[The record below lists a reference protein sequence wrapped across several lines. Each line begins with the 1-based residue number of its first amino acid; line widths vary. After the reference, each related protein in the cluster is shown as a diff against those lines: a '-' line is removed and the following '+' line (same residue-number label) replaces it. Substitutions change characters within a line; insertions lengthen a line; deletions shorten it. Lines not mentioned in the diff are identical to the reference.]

1 MHELTPSEVVAR
13 LDQHIIGQNDA
24 KRAVAIA
31 LRNRWRWKQLPEE
44 MRREVTPKNILM
56 IGPTGV
62 GKTEITRRL
71 ATLTGAPFVKVEASK
86 YTEVGYYGR
95 DVESIIRDLVEAA
108 INIVGDRARKDVE
121 DEARARVEDR
131 VLDLLLK
138 SSESNVPEPPH
149 LTIPGIESKSAD
161 SEAVTVDSPF
171 SLENLRTVPGG
182 GNFEV
187 ENSDSQYSD
196 DTVEKER
203 ERRERQNRTREKF
216 RQMLRDDKLDERV
229 VELSVEQKASSVQ
242 MFSGLGVEQMDP
254 SMQNVFEKL
263 IPSQTRTRELTVEQA
278 RTVLFEQII
287 DELVDQDS
295 IQDEAVR
302 LAEASGIV
310 FIDEIDKVCVD
321 GEGSKGPDVSRQGVQ
336 RDLLPIVEGTTVQT
350 RYGNLKTDN
359 ILFIAAGAFHAS
371 RPSDMMP
378 ELQGRFPIRV
388 ELTDLT
394 RDDFVRILTEPEA
407 SLIRQYEALLKVEGV
422 ALSFNDDAIEKIA
435 DCAFQMNQSTQNI
448 GARRLHTILER
459 LLEEISFDA
468 PSLSGTGVTID
479 SATVR
484 DQLGEILASEDLS
497 QFIL

>member
-1 MHELTPSEVVAR
+1 VYEMTPTEVVAK
-13 LDQHIIGQNDA
+13 LDQFIVGQNDA

-71 ATLTGAPFVKVEASK
+71 AKLTGAPFVKVEASK

-108 INIVGDRARKDVE
+108 LRIVRDKSRNDVQ
-121 DEARARVEDR
+121 DEALARVEER
-131 VLDLLLK
+131 ILDLLLK
-138 SSESNVPEPPH
+138 SSEHDVPEPS
-149 LTIPGIESKSAD
+149 LLGIPEFSTSTAHSEFDTSTNRDAD
-161 SEAVTVDSPF
+161 AEARHVNA
-171 SLENLRTVPGG
+171 E
-182 GNFEV
+182 
-187 ENSDSQYSD
+187 
-196 DTVEKER
+196 EKES
-203 ERRERQNRTREKF
+203 ERRERQSRTREKF
-216 RQMLRDDKLDERV
+216 RQMLRDGKLDERV
-229 VELSVEQKASSVQ
+229 VELSIEQKAASVQ
-242 MFSGLGVEQMDP
+242 MFSGLGMEQMDP

-263 IPSQTRTRELTVEQA
+263 IPSQTRTREMTVEQA
-278 RTVLFEQII
+278 KQVLFDQIV

-295 IQDEAVR
+295 IQDEAIR

-350 RYGNLKTDN
+350 KYGNLKTDN
-359 ILFIAAGAFHAS
+359 ILFIAAGAFHKS

-388 ELTDLT
+388 ELADLT
-394 RDDFVRILTEPEA
+394 REDFVRILTEPEA
-407 SLIRQYEALLKVEGV
+407 SLILQYVALLKVEGV
-422 ALSFNDDAIEKIA
+422 QLSFSDDAIQKIA

-459 LLEEISFDA
+459 LLEDVSFDA
-468 PSLSGTGVTID
+468 PALSGKTVSID
-479 SATVR
+479 SEAVR
-484 DQLGEILASEDLS
+484 EQLGEILGSEDLS

>member
-1 MHELTPSEVVAR
+1 MHEMTPTEVVER
-13 LDQHIIGQNDA
+13 LDQFIVGQNDA

-71 ATLTGAPFVKVEASK
+71 AKLTGAPFVKVEASK

-108 INIVGDRARKDVE
+108 LRIVHEKARKDVE
-121 DEARARVEDR
+121 DEALARVEDR
-131 VLDLLLK
+131 ILDLLLK
-138 SSESNVPEPPH
+138 SSEPNVPEPPMLSLPDFSNPASH
-149 LTIPGIESKSAD
+149 SDFSDVGSDNAQ
-161 SEAVTVDSPF
+161 SEADRAAAQRES
-171 SLENLRTVPGG
+171 E
-182 GNFEV
+182 
-187 ENSDSQYSD
+187 
-196 DTVEKER
+196 EKER
-203 ERRERQNRTREKF
+203 ERKERQTRTREKF
-216 RQMLRDDKLDERV
+216 RQMLRDGKLDEKM
-229 VELSVEQKASSVQ
+229 VELSVEQKAASVQ
-242 MFSGLGVEQMDP
+242 MFSGLGMEQMDP
-254 SMQNVFEKL
+254 SMQNVFERL
-263 IPSQTRTRELTVEQA
+263 IPSQTHTREMTVEQA
-278 RTVLFEQII
+278 RKVLFDQIV

-295 IQDEAVR
+295 VQDEAIQ

-350 RYGNLKTDN
+350 KYGNLKTDN
-359 ILFIAAGAFHAS
+359 VLFIAAGAFHKS

-388 ELTDLT
+388 ELADLT
-394 RDDFVRILTEPEA
+394 RDDFVRILKEPEA
-407 SLIRQYEALLKVEGV
+407 SLLRQYEALMKVEGV
-422 ALSFNDDAIEKIA
+422 KLSFNDDAIQKIA

-459 LLEEISFDA
+459 LLEEVSYDA
-468 PSLSGTGVTID
+468 PALSGKAVTINSD
-479 SATVR
+479 AVR
-484 DQLGEILASEDLS
+484 EQLGEILGSEDLS

>member
-1 MHELTPSEVVAR
+1 MYEMTPTEVVER
-13 LDQHIIGQNDA
+13 LDQFIVGQNDA

-71 ATLTGAPFVKVEASK
+71 AKLTGAPFVKVEASK

-108 INIVGDRARKDVE
+108 LRIVGDQARQDVE
-121 DEARARVEDR
+121 GEALARVEDR
-131 VLDLLLK
+131 ILDLLLK
-138 SSESNVPEPPH
+138 SSEPDTPEPTM
-149 LTIPGIESKSAD
+149 LSIPDFSTPATTVSAESAD
-161 SEAVTVDSPF
+161 LDV
-171 SLENLRTVPGG
+171 
-182 GNFEV
+182 
-187 ENSDSQYSD
+187 SDSDPIQDESA
-196 DTVEKER
+196 EQER
-203 ERRERQNRTREKF
+203 ERRERQARTREKF
-216 RQMLRDDKLDERV
+216 RQMLRDGKLDERT
-229 VELSVEQKASSVQ
+229 VELSVEQKAASVQ
-242 MFSGLGVEQMDP
+242 MFSGLGMDQMDP
-254 SMQNVFEKL
+254 SMQNVFDRL
-263 IPSQTRTRELTVEQA
+263 IPSQTRTREMTVEHA
-278 RTVLFEQII
+278 RKVLFDQIV

-350 RYGNLKTDN
+350 KYGNLNTDN
-359 ILFIAAGAFHAS
+359 ILFIAAGAFHKA

-394 RDDFVRILTEPEA
+394 RDDFVRILTEPQA
-407 SLIRQYEALLKVEGV
+407 SLLRQYEALLKVEGV
-422 ALSFNDDAIEKIA
+422 KLSFSDDAIQKIA

-459 LLEEISFDA
+459 LLEDVSFDA
-468 PSLSGTGVTID
+468 PASKGKAVTID
-479 SATVR
+479 SDAVR
-484 DQLGEILASEDLS
+484 EQLGEILGSEDLS

>member
-1 MHELTPSEVVAR
+1 MYEMIPTEVVER
-13 LDQHIIGQNDA
+13 LDQFIVGQNDA

-71 ATLTGAPFVKVEASK
+71 AKLTGAPFVKVEASK

-108 INIVGDRARKDVE
+108 LRIVGDKARLDVE
-121 DEARARVEDR
+121 DEAFARVEDR
-131 VLDLLLK
+131 ILDLLLK
-138 SSESNVPEPPH
+138 SSEPDTPEPTMLP
-149 LTIPGIESKSAD
+149 IPDFSTSATTPSIESAD
-161 SEAVTVDSPF
+161 SGF
-171 SLENLRTVPGG
+171 
-182 GNFEV
+182 
-187 ENSDSQYSD
+187 SDSDPAQNESAD
-196 DTVEKER
+196 QER
-203 ERRERQNRTREKF
+203 ERTERQARTREKF
-216 RQMLRDDKLDERV
+216 RQMLRDEKLDERT
-229 VELSVEQKASSVQ
+229 VELNVEQKAASVQ
-242 MFSGLGVEQMDP
+242 MFSGLGMEQMDP
-254 SMQNVFEKL
+254 SMQNVFDRL
-263 IPSQTRTRELTVEQA
+263 IPSQTRTREMTVKNA
-278 RTVLFEQII
+278 RKVLFDQIV

-350 RYGNLKTDN
+350 KYGNLKTDN
-359 ILFIAAGAFHAS
+359 ILFIAAGAFHKA
-371 RPSDMMP
+371 RPADMMP

-388 ELTDLT
+388 ELTDLN
-394 RDDFVRILTEPEA
+394 RDDFVRILTEPQA
-407 SLIRQYEALLKVEGV
+407 SLLRQYEALLKVEGV
-422 ALSFNDDAIEKIA
+422 KLSFSDDAIQKIA

-459 LLEEISFDA
+459 LLEDVSFDA
-468 PSLSGTGVTID
+468 PARKGKTVTID
-479 SATVR
+479 SEAVR
-484 DQLGEILASEDLS
+484 EQLGEILGGEDLS

>member
-1 MHELTPSEVVAR
+1 VYEMTPTEVVAK
-13 LDQHIIGQNDA
+13 LDQFIVGQNDA

-71 ATLTGAPFVKVEASK
+71 AKLTGAPFVKVEASK

-108 INIVGDRARKDVE
+108 ISIVSDKARKDVE
-121 DEARARVEDR
+121 GEAQSRVEDR
-131 VLDLLLK
+131 ILDLLLK
-138 SSESNVPEPPH
+138 SSEPSVPEPPM
-149 LTIPGIESKSAD
+149 LAISDFSTPAINSSLDSAAANGEESEFQQAD
-161 SEAVTVDSPF
+161 AARDAA
-171 SLENLRTVPGG
+171 
-182 GNFEV
+182 
-187 ENSDSQYSD
+187 
-196 DTVEKER
+196 EKER
-203 ERRERQNRTREKF
+203 ERNERQTRTREKF
-216 RQMLRDDKLDERV
+216 RQMLRDGKLDDKK
-229 VELSVEQKASSVQ
+229 VELSVEQKAASVQ
-242 MFSGLGVEQMDP
+242 MFSGLGMDQMDP
-254 SMQNVFEKL
+254 SMQNVFDRL
-263 IPSQTRTRELTVEQA
+263 IPSQTKTRELPVEQA
-278 RTVLFEQII
+278 KKVLFDQIVE
-287 DELVDQDS
+287 ELVDEDS
-295 IQDEAVR
+295 IQDEALR
-302 LAEASGIV
+302 LAEASGLV

-350 RYGNLKTDN
+350 KYGNLKTDN
-359 ILFIAAGAFHAS
+359 ILFIAAGAFHKS

-388 ELTDLT
+388 ELADLT
-394 RDDFVRILTEPEA
+394 RDDFVRILIEPEA
-407 SLIRQYEALLKVEGV
+407 SLLRQYEALLKVEGIK
-422 ALSFNDDAIEKIA
+422 LSFSDDAIQKIA

-459 LLEEISFDA
+459 LLEDVSFDA
-468 PSLSGTGVTID
+468 PALSGKSVTID
-479 SATVR
+479 SEAVR
-484 DQLGEILASEDLS
+484 EHLGEILGSEDLS

>member
-1 MHELTPSEVVAR
+1 MYEMTPTEVVAK
-13 LDQHIIGQNDA
+13 LDQFIVGQNDA

-71 ATLTGAPFVKVEASK
+71 AKLTGAPFVKVEASK

-108 INIVGDRARKDVE
+108 IRIVSEKARNDVE
-121 DEARARVEDR
+121 GEALARVEDR
-131 VLDLLLK
+131 ILDLLLK
-138 SSESNVPEPPH
+138 SSEPNVPEPPM
-149 LTIPGIESKSAD
+149 LAIPDFSSPAMDPGLQPAETNSEESETQQAD
-161 SEAVTVDSPF
+161 AAREAAK
-171 SLENLRTVPGG
+171 
-182 GNFEV
+182 
-187 ENSDSQYSD
+187 
-196 DTVEKER
+196 KER
-203 ERRERQNRTREKF
+203 ERQERQTRTREKF
-216 RQMLRDDKLDERV
+216 RQMLRDGKLDDKM
-229 VELSVEQKASSVQ
+229 VELNVEQKAASVQ
-242 MFSGLGVEQMDP
+242 MFSGLGMDQMDP
-254 SMQNVFEKL
+254 SMQNVFDRL
-263 IPSQTRTRELTVEQA
+263 IPSQTKTRELPVEQA
-278 RTVLFEQII
+278 KKVLHDQIVE
-287 DELVDQDS
+287 ELVDQDA
-295 IQDEAVR
+295 IQDEAIR
-302 LAEASGIV
+302 LAEASGLV

-350 RYGNLKTDN
+350 KYGNLKTDN
-359 ILFIAAGAFHAS
+359 ILFIAAGAFHKS

-388 ELTDLT
+388 ELADLT
-394 RDDFVRILTEPEA
+394 RDDFVRILVEPEA
-407 SLIRQYEALLKVEGV
+407 SLLRQYEALLKVEGV
-422 ALSFNDDAIEKIA
+422 KLSFSDDAIQKIA

-459 LLEEISFDA
+459 LLEDLSFDA
-468 PSLSGTGVTID
+468 PTLSGKSVTID
-479 SATVR
+479 SEVVR
-484 DQLGEILASEDLS
+484 EHLGEILGSEDLS

>member
-1 MHELTPSEVVAR
+1 VYEMIPTEVVER
-13 LDQHIIGQNDA
+13 LDQFIVGQNDA

-31 LRNRWRWKQLPEE
+31 LRNRWRWKQLSEE

-71 ATLTGAPFVKVEASK
+71 AKLTGAPFVKVEASK

-108 INIVGDRARKDVE
+108 LRIVGDKARVDVE
-121 DEARARVEDR
+121 DEALARVEDR
-131 VLDLLLK
+131 ILDLLLK
-138 SSESNVPEPPH
+138 SSEPNTPEPTM
-149 LTIPGIESKSAD
+149 LSIPDFSTSATTSSIESAEPDFAD
-161 SEAVTVDSPF
+161 SEPAQN
-171 SLENLRTVPGG
+171 EGA
-182 GNFEV
+182 E
-187 ENSDSQYSD
+187 Q
-196 DTVEKER
+196 ER
-203 ERRERQNRTREKF
+203 ERMERQARTREKF
-216 RQMLRDDKLDERV
+216 RQMLRDEKLDERT
-229 VELSVEQKASSVQ
+229 VELNVEQKAASVQ
-242 MFSGLGVEQMDP
+242 MFSGLGMEQMDP
-254 SMQNVFEKL
+254 SMQNVFDRL
-263 IPSQTRTRELTVEQA
+263 IPSQTRTREMTVKNA
-278 RTVLFEQII
+278 RKVLFDQLV

-350 RYGNLKTDN
+350 KYGNLKTDN
-359 ILFIAAGAFHAS
+359 ILFIAAGAFHKA
-371 RPSDMMP
+371 RPADMMP

-388 ELTDLT
+388 ELTDLN
-394 RDDFVRILTEPEA
+394 RDDFVRILTEPQA
-407 SLIRQYEALLKVEGV
+407 SLLRQYEALLKVEGV
-422 ALSFNDDAIEKIA
+422 KLSFSDDAIQKIA

-459 LLEEISFDA
+459 LLEDVSFDA
-468 PSLSGTGVTID
+468 PARKGKTVTID
-479 SATVR
+479 SEAVR
-484 DQLGEILASEDLS
+484 EQLGEILGGEDLS

>member
-1 MHELTPSEVVAR
+1 MTPTEVVAQ
-13 LDQHIIGQNDA
+13 LDQFIVGQNDA

-31 LRNRWRWKQLPEE
+31 LRNRWRWKQLPDE

-71 ATLTGAPFVKVEASK
+71 AKLTGAPFVKVEASK

-95 DVESIIRDLVEAA
+95 DVESIIRDLVEAS
-108 INIVGDRARKDVE
+108 IGIVRDTARADVE

-131 VLDLLLK
+131 ILDLLLK
-138 SSESNVPEPPH
+138 TTEPDEHSVPPEPSRLVIPDFPTPFTLPFQATDDANSSEEDALPASGERVADVPH
-149 LTIPGIESKSAD
+149 GES
-161 SEAVTVDSPF
+161 VD
-171 SLENLRTVPGG
+171 E
-182 GNFEV
+182 
-187 ENSDSQYSD
+187 
-196 DTVEKER
+196 ER
-203 ERRERQNRTREKF
+203 ERHERQNRTREKF
-216 RQMLRDDKLDERV
+216 RQMLRDGKLNDRV
-229 VELSVEQKASSVQ
+229 IELSIEQKAASVQ
-242 MFSGLGVEQMDP
+242 MFSGLGMEQMDP
-254 SMQNVFEKL
+254 NMQSVFEKL
-263 IPSQTRTRELTVEQA
+263 IPSQTRTREMTVEQA
-278 RTVLFEQII
+278 KQVLFDQIV
-287 DELVDQDS
+287 DELIDQDS
-295 IQDEAVR
+295 LQEEAVR
-302 LAEASGIV
+302 LAESSGIV

-350 RYGNLKTDN
+350 KYGNLKTDN
-359 ILFIAAGAFHAS
+359 ILFIAAGAFHTS

-394 RDDFVRILTEPEA
+394 RDDFVRILTEPKA
-407 SLIRQYEALLKVEGV
+407 SLLRQYEALLKIEGV
-422 ALSFNDDAIEKIA
+422 KLSFSEDSIQKIA

-459 LLEEISFDA
+459 LLEGVSFDA
-468 PSLSGTGVTID
+468 PGLSGKAVVID
-479 SATVR
+479 SEAV
-484 DQLGEILASEDLS
+484 QEHLGEILGSEDLS

>member
-1 MHELTPSEVVAR
+1 MYEMTPAEVVAK
-13 LDQHIIGQNDA
+13 LDQFIVGQQDA

-31 LRNRWRWKQLPEE
+31 LRNRWRWKQLSDE

-71 ATLTGAPFVKVEASK
+71 ASLTGAPFVKVEASK

-108 INIVGDRARKDVE
+108 IGIVRERAHKEVE
-121 DEARARVEDR
+121 GEALARVEER
-131 VLDLLLK
+131 LLDLLLK
-138 SSESNVPEPPH
+138 SSETGAAEPAL
-149 LTIPGIESKSAD
+149 LTLP
-161 SEAVTVDSPF
+161 PF
-171 SLENLRTVPGG
+171 TPPATG
-182 GNFEV
+182 
-187 ENSDSQYSD
+187 SDSGSATASELPD
-196 DTVEKER
+196 GSRADMGTEKHSTAPDSSIEEEDR
-203 ERRERQNRTREKF
+203 RRERQKRTREKF
-216 RQMLRDDKLDERV
+216 RQMLRDGKLDEKM
-229 VELSVEQKASSVQ
+229 VELNIEQKAASVQ
-242 MFSGLGVEQMDP
+242 MFSGLGMEQMDP

-263 IPSQTRTRELTVEQA
+263 IPSQTRTREVTVEQA
-278 RTVLFEQII
+278 RKILFDQIV

-359 ILFIAAGAFHAS
+359 ILFIAAGAFHKN

-407 SLIRQYEALLKVEGV
+407 SLIRQYQALLKVEGV
-422 ALSFNDDAIEKIA
+422 ALSFSDDAIQKIA

-459 LLEEISFDA
+459 LLEDVSFDA
-468 PSLSGTGVTID
+468 PDLSGKTVSVD
-479 SATVR
+479 SDAVR
-484 DQLGEILASEDLS
+484 EQLGDILGSEDLS

>member
-1 MHELTPSEVVAR
+1 MYEMTPADVVAR
-13 LDQHIIGQNDA
+13 LDQFIVGQNDA

-31 LRNRWRWKQLPEE
+31 LRNRWRWKQLPEA
-44 MRREVTPKNILM
+44 MRNEVTPKNILM

-71 ATLTGAPFVKVEASK
+71 ASLTGAPFVKVEASK

-95 DVESIIRDLVEAA
+95 DVESIIRDLVESALS
-108 INIVGDRARKDVE
+108 IVGDQARKDVE
-121 DEARARVEDR
+121 DEAHARVEER
-131 VLDLLLK
+131 ILDLLLK
-138 SSESNVPEPPH
+138 SSEPDSPEPS
-149 LTIPGIESKSAD
+149 LIPSLNFDGDDSSSAETVGGGASLEYASAD
-161 SEAVTVDSPF
+161 PRHASFEA
-171 SLENLRTVPGG
+171 EN
-182 GNFEV
+182 E
-187 ENSDSQYSD
+187 DYA
-196 DTVEKER
+196 EKER
-203 ERRERQNRTREKF
+203 ERRERQARTREKF
-216 RQMLRDDKLDERV
+216 RQMLRDGKLDERV
-229 VELSVEQKASSVQ
+229 VELSVEQKAASVH
-242 MFSGLGVEQMDP
+242 MFSGMGMEQMDP

-263 IPSQTRTRELTVEQA
+263 IPSQTRTREVTVEQA
-278 RTVLFEQII
+278 RKILFDQIV

-359 ILFIAAGAFHAS
+359 ILFIAAGAFHKN

-394 RDDFVRILTEPEA
+394 RDDFVRILKEPEA
-407 SLIRQYEALLKVEGV
+407 SLLRQYEALLKVEGV
-422 ALSFNDDAIEKIA
+422 ALTFNDDAIEKIA

-459 LLEEISFDA
+459 LLEDVSFDA
-468 PSLSGTGVTID
+468 PRLSGKNVTID
-479 SATVR
+479 SGTVQK
-484 DQLGEILASEDLS
+484 QLGEILGTEDLS

>member
-1 MHELTPSEVVAR
+1 MYEMIPTEVVER
-13 LDQHIIGQNDA
+13 LDQFIVGQNDA

-71 ATLTGAPFVKVEASK
+71 AKLTGAPFVKVEASK

-108 INIVGDRARKDVE
+108 LRIVGDKARLDVE
-121 DEARARVEDR
+121 DEAFARVEDR
-131 VLDLLLK
+131 ILDLLLK
-138 SSESNVPEPPH
+138 SSEPDTPEPTM
-149 LTIPGIESKSAD
+149 LSIPDFSTSATTPSIESAD
-161 SEAVTVDSPF
+161 SGF
-171 SLENLRTVPGG
+171 
-182 GNFEV
+182 
-187 ENSDSQYSD
+187 SDSDPAQNESAD
-196 DTVEKER
+196 QER
-203 ERRERQNRTREKF
+203 ERTERQARTREKF
-216 RQMLRDDKLDERV
+216 RQMLRDGKLDERT
-229 VELSVEQKASSVQ
+229 VELNVEQKAASVQ
-242 MFSGLGVEQMDP
+242 MFSGLGMEQMDP
-254 SMQNVFEKL
+254 SMQNVFDRL
-263 IPSQTRTRELTVEQA
+263 IPSQTRTREMTVKNA
-278 RTVLFEQII
+278 RKVLFDQVV

-350 RYGNLKTDN
+350 KYGNLKTDN
-359 ILFIAAGAFHAS
+359 ILFIAAGAFHKA
-371 RPSDMMP
+371 RPADMMP

-388 ELTDLT
+388 ELTDLN
-394 RDDFVRILTEPEA
+394 RDDFVRILTEPQA
-407 SLIRQYEALLKVEGV
+407 SLLRQYEALLKVGGV
-422 ALSFNDDAIEKIA
+422 KLSFSDDAIQKIA

-459 LLEEISFDA
+459 LLEDVSFDA
-468 PSLSGTGVTID
+468 PARKGKTVTID
-479 SATVR
+479 SEAVR
-484 DQLGEILASEDLS
+484 EQLGEILGGEDLS

>member
-1 MHELTPSEVVAR
+1 MYEMTPAEVVEQ
-13 LDQHIIGQNDA
+13 LDQFIVGQNDA

-31 LRNRWRWKQLPEE
+31 LRNRWRWKQLPDE

-71 ATLTGAPFVKVEASK
+71 AKLTGAPFVKVEASK

-108 INIVGDRARKDVE
+108 LRIVGDKARQDVE
-121 DEARARVEDR
+121 NEALARVEDR
-131 VLDLLLK
+131 ILDLLLK
-138 SSESNVPEPPH
+138 SFDPSVPEPSI
-149 LTIPGIESKSAD
+149 LSIPDFSTPAMTPNDEIAD
-161 SEAVTVDSPF
+161 PDV
-171 SLENLRTVPGG
+171 
-182 GNFEV
+182 
-187 ENSDSQYSD
+187 SDSQPIQD
-196 DTVEKER
+196 DSAEQAS
-203 ERRERQNRTREKF
+203 ERRERQARTREKF
-216 RQMLRDDKLDERV
+216 RQMRRDGKLDDRT
-229 VELSVEQKASSVQ
+229 VELSVEHKAASVQ
-242 MFSGLGVEQMDP
+242 MFSGLGMDQMDP
-254 SMQNVFEKL
+254 SMQNVFDRL
-263 IPSQTRTRELTVEQA
+263 IPSQTRTREMTVEQA
-278 RTVLFEQII
+278 RKVLFDQIV

-350 RYGNLKTDN
+350 KYGNLITDN
-359 ILFIAAGAFHAS
+359 ILFIAAGAFHKA

-407 SLIRQYEALLKVEGV
+407 SLLRQYEALLKVEGV
-422 ALSFNDDAIEKIA
+422 ELSFSDDAIQKIA

-459 LLEEISFDA
+459 LLEDVSFDA
-468 PSLSGTGVTID
+468 PARKGKTVTID
-479 SATVR
+479 SDAV
-484 DQLGEILASEDLS
+484 QKHLGEILGSEDLS

>member
-1 MHELTPSEVVAR
+1 MYEMIPTEVVER
-13 LDQHIIGQNDA
+13 LDQFIVGQNDA

-71 ATLTGAPFVKVEASK
+71 AKLTGAPFVKVEASK

-108 INIVGDRARKDVE
+108 LRIVGDKARVDVE
-121 DEARARVEDR
+121 DEALARVEDR
-131 VLDLLLK
+131 ILDLLLK
-138 SSESNVPEPPH
+138 SSEPDTPEP
-149 LTIPGIESKSAD
+149 TMFSIPDFSTSATTSSIESAEPDFAD
-161 SEAVTVDSPF
+161 SEPAQN
-171 SLENLRTVPGG
+171 EGA
-182 GNFEV
+182 E
-187 ENSDSQYSD
+187 Q
-196 DTVEKER
+196 ER
-203 ERRERQNRTREKF
+203 ERMERQARTREKF
-216 RQMLRDDKLDERV
+216 RQMLRDGKLDERT
-229 VELSVEQKASSVQ
+229 VELNVEQKAASVQ
-242 MFSGLGVEQMDP
+242 MFSGLGMEQMDP
-254 SMQNVFEKL
+254 SMQNVFDRL
-263 IPSQTRTRELTVEQA
+263 IPSQTRTREMTVKNA
-278 RTVLFEQII
+278 RKVLFDQVV

-350 RYGNLKTDN
+350 KYGNLKTDN
-359 ILFIAAGAFHAS
+359 ILFIAAGAFHKA
-371 RPSDMMP
+371 RPADMMP

-388 ELTDLT
+388 ELTDLN
-394 RDDFVRILTEPEA
+394 RDDFVRILTEPQA
-407 SLIRQYEALLKVEGV
+407 SLLRQYEALLKVEGV
-422 ALSFNDDAIEKIA
+422 KLSFSDDAIQKIA

-459 LLEEISFDA
+459 LLEDVSFDA
-468 PSLSGTGVTID
+468 PARKGKTVTID
-479 SATVR
+479 SEAVR
-484 DQLGEILASEDLS
+484 EQLGEILGGEDLS

>member
-1 MHELTPSEVVAR
+1 MYEMTPTEVVER
-13 LDQHIIGQNDA
+13 LDQFIVGQNDA

-71 ATLTGAPFVKVEASK
+71 AKLTGAPFVKVEASK

-108 INIVGDRARKDVE
+108 LRIVGDKARQDVR
-121 DEARARVEDR
+121 DEALARVEDR
-131 VLDLLLK
+131 ILDLLLK
-138 SSESNVPEPPH
+138 SSEPDTPEPAM
-149 LTIPGIESKSAD
+149 LSIPDFSTAPTLPGVESAD
-161 SEAVTVDSPF
+161 PEFSE
-171 SLENLRTVPGG
+171 
-182 GNFEV
+182 
-187 ENSDSQYSD
+187 SDPIQDESAEQ
-196 DTVEKER
+196 ER
-203 ERRERQNRTREKF
+203 ERRERQARTREKF
-216 RQMLRDDKLDERV
+216 RQMLRDGKLDERT
-229 VELSVEQKASSVQ
+229 VELNVEQKAASVQ
-242 MFSGLGVEQMDP
+242 MFSGLGMDQMDP
-254 SMQNVFEKL
+254 SMQNVFDRL
-263 IPSQTRTRELTVEQA
+263 IPSQTRTREMTVEHA
-278 RTVLFEQII
+278 RKVLFDQIV

-302 LAEASGIV
+302 LAEATGIV

-350 RYGNLKTDN
+350 KYGNLNTDN
-359 ILFIAAGAFHAS
+359 ILFIAAGAFHKA

-388 ELTDLT
+388 ELTDLN

-407 SLIRQYEALLKVEGV
+407 SLLRQYEALMKVEGV
-422 ALSFNDDAIEKIA
+422 KLSFSDDAIQKIA

-459 LLEEISFDA
+459 LLEDVSFDA
-468 PSLSGTGVTID
+468 PARKGKTVTID
-479 SATVR
+479 SAAVR
-484 DQLGEILASEDLS
+484 EQLGEILGSEDLS

>member
-1 MHELTPSEVVAR
+1 VYEMIPTEVVER
-13 LDQHIIGQNDA
+13 LDQFIVGQNDA

-71 ATLTGAPFVKVEASK
+71 AKLTGAPFVKVEASK

-108 INIVGDRARKDVE
+108 LRIVGDKARLDVE
-121 DEARARVEDR
+121 DEALARVEDR
-131 VLDLLLK
+131 ILDLLLK
-138 SSESNVPEPPH
+138 SSEPDTPEPTM
-149 LTIPGIESKSAD
+149 LSIPDFSTSATTSSIESAESDFSD
-161 SEAVTVDSPF
+161 SESAQN
-171 SLENLRTVPGG
+171 EGA
-182 GNFEV
+182 E
-187 ENSDSQYSD
+187 Q
-196 DTVEKER
+196 ER
-203 ERRERQNRTREKF
+203 ERMERQARTREKF
-216 RQMLRDDKLDERV
+216 RQMLRDKKLDERT
-229 VELSVEQKASSVQ
+229 VELNVEQKAASVQ
-242 MFSGLGVEQMDP
+242 MFSGLGMEQMDP
-254 SMQNVFEKL
+254 SMQNVFDRL
-263 IPSQTRTRELTVEQA
+263 IPSQTRTREMTVENA
-278 RTVLFEQII
+278 RKVLFDQIV

-350 RYGNLKTDN
+350 KYGNLKTDN
-359 ILFIAAGAFHAS
+359 ILFIAAGAFHKA

-388 ELTDLT
+388 ELTDLN
-394 RDDFVRILTEPEA
+394 RDDFVRILTEPQA
-407 SLIRQYEALLKVEGV
+407 SLLRQYEALLKVEGV
-422 ALSFNDDAIEKIA
+422 KLSFSDDAIQKIA

-459 LLEEISFDA
+459 LLEDVSFDA
-468 PSLSGTGVTID
+468 PARKGKTVTID
-479 SATVR
+479 SEAVR
-484 DQLGEILASEDLS
+484 EQLGEILGGEDLS

>member
-1 MHELTPSEVVAR
+1 MTPTEVVER
-13 LDQHIIGQNDA
+13 LDQFIVGQNDA

-71 ATLTGAPFVKVEASK
+71 AKLTGAPFVKVEASK

-108 INIVGDRARKDVE
+108 LRIVGDKARLDVR
-121 DEARARVEDR
+121 DEALARVEDR
-131 VLDLLLK
+131 ILDLLLK
-138 SSESNVPEPPH
+138 SSEPDTSEPAI
-149 LTIPGIESKSAD
+149 LSIPDFSTPATLQGVESAD
-161 SEAVTVDSPF
+161 PEFSE
-171 SLENLRTVPGG
+171 
-182 GNFEV
+182 
-187 ENSDSQYSD
+187 SDPAQNESAEQ
-196 DTVEKER
+196 ER
-203 ERRERQNRTREKF
+203 ERRERQARTREKF
-216 RQMLRDDKLDERV
+216 RQMLRDGKLDERT
-229 VELSVEQKASSVQ
+229 VELNVEQKAASVQ
-242 MFSGLGVEQMDP
+242 MFSGLGMDQMDP
-254 SMQNVFEKL
+254 SMQNVFDRL
-263 IPSQTRTRELTVEQA
+263 IPSQTRTREMTVEHA
-278 RTVLFEQII
+278 RKVLFDQIV

-350 RYGNLKTDN
+350 KYGNLNTDN
-359 ILFIAAGAFHAS
+359 ILFIAAGAFHKA

-388 ELTDLT
+388 ELTDLN
-394 RDDFVRILTEPEA
+394 RNDFVRILTEPEA
-407 SLIRQYEALLKVEGV
+407 SLLRQYEALMKVEGV
-422 ALSFNDDAIEKIA
+422 KLSFSDDAIQNIA

-459 LLEEISFDA
+459 LLEDVSFDA
-468 PSLSGTGVTID
+468 PASKGKTVTID
-479 SATVR
+479 SAAVR
-484 DQLGEILASEDLS
+484 EQLGEILGSEDLS

>member
-1 MHELTPSEVVAR
+1 MYEMIPTEVVER
-13 LDQHIIGQNDA
+13 LDQFIVGQNDA

-71 ATLTGAPFVKVEASK
+71 AKLTGAPFVKVEASK

-108 INIVGDRARKDVE
+108 LRIVGDKARLDVE
-121 DEARARVEDR
+121 DEALARVEDR
-131 VLDLLLK
+131 ILDLLLK
-138 SSESNVPEPPH
+138 SSEPDTPEPTMLSIPDFSTSA
-149 LTIPGIESKSAD
+149 TISSIESAESDFSD
-161 SEAVTVDSPF
+161 SEPAQN
-171 SLENLRTVPGG
+171 EGA
-182 GNFEV
+182 E
-187 ENSDSQYSD
+187 Q
-196 DTVEKER
+196 ER
-203 ERRERQNRTREKF
+203 ERMERQSRTREKF
-216 RQMLRDDKLDERV
+216 RQMLRDKKLDERT
-229 VELSVEQKASSVQ
+229 VELNVEQKAASVQ
-242 MFSGLGVEQMDP
+242 MFSGLGMEQMDP
-254 SMQNVFEKL
+254 SMQNVFDRL
-263 IPSQTRTRELTVEQA
+263 IPSQTRTREMTVETA
-278 RTVLFEQII
+278 RKFLFDQIV

-295 IQDEAVR
+295 IQDEAVG
-302 LAEASGIV
+302 LAEVSGIV

-350 RYGNLKTDN
+350 KYGNLKTDN
-359 ILFIAAGAFHAS
+359 VLFIAAGAFHKA

-394 RDDFVRILTEPEA
+394 RDDFVRILKEPQA
-407 SLIRQYEALLKVEGV
+407 SLLRQYEALLKVEGV
-422 ALSFNDDAIEKIA
+422 TLSFSDDAIQKIA

-459 LLEEISFDA
+459 LLEDVSFDA
-468 PSLSGTGVTID
+468 PARKGKTVTID
-479 SATVR
+479 SEAVR
-484 DQLGEILASEDLS
+484 EQLGEILGGEDLS

>member
-1 MHELTPSEVVAR
+1 MTPAEVVEQ
-13 LDQHIIGQNDA
+13 LDQFIVGQNDA

-31 LRNRWRWKQLPEE
+31 LRNRWRWKQLPDE

-71 ATLTGAPFVKVEASK
+71 AKLTGAPFVKVEASK

-108 INIVGDRARKDVE
+108 LRIVGDKARQDVE
-121 DEARARVEDR
+121 NEALARVEDR
-131 VLDLLLK
+131 ILDLLLK
-138 SSESNVPEPPH
+138 SSDPSVPEPSI
-149 LTIPGIESKSAD
+149 LSIPDFSTPAMTPNDEIAD
-161 SEAVTVDSPF
+161 PDV
-171 SLENLRTVPGG
+171 
-182 GNFEV
+182 
-187 ENSDSQYSD
+187 SDSQPIQD
-196 DTVEKER
+196 DSAEQAS
-203 ERRERQNRTREKF
+203 ERRERQARTREKF
-216 RQMLRDDKLDERV
+216 RQMLRDGKLDDRT
-229 VELSVEQKASSVQ
+229 VELSVEHKAASVQ
-242 MFSGLGVEQMDP
+242 MFSGLGMDQMDP
-254 SMQNVFEKL
+254 SMQNVFDRL
-263 IPSQTRTRELTVEQA
+263 IPSQTRTREMTVEQA
-278 RTVLFEQII
+278 RKVLFDQIV

-350 RYGNLKTDN
+350 KYGNLITDN
-359 ILFIAAGAFHAS
+359 ILFIAAGAFHKA

-407 SLIRQYEALLKVEGV
+407 SLLRQYEALLKVEGV
-422 ALSFNDDAIEKIA
+422 ELSFSDDAIQKIA

-459 LLEEISFDA
+459 LLEDVSFDA
-468 PSLSGTGVTID
+468 PARKGKTVTID
-479 SATVR
+479 SDAV
-484 DQLGEILASEDLS
+484 QKHLGEILGSEDLS

>member
-1 MHELTPSEVVAR
+1 MYEMTPTEVVER
-13 LDQHIIGQNDA
+13 LDQFIVGQNDA

-71 ATLTGAPFVKVEASK
+71 AKLTGAPFVKVEASK

-108 INIVGDRARKDVE
+108 LRIVSDQARQDVE
-121 DEARARVEDR
+121 DEALARVEDR
-131 VLDLLLK
+131 ILDLLLK
-138 SSESNVPEPPH
+138 SSEQATPEPSM
-149 LTIPGIESKSAD
+149 LSIPDFSTPATTVSVESSDPDA
-161 SEAVTVDSPF
+161 
-171 SLENLRTVPGG
+171 
-182 GNFEV
+182 
-187 ENSDSQYSD
+187 SDSDPVHNES
-196 DTVEKER
+196 VEQER
-203 ERRERQNRTREKF
+203 ERRERQARTREKF
-216 RQMLRDDKLDERV
+216 RQMLRDGKLDERT
-229 VELSVEQKASSVQ
+229 VELSVEQKAASVQ
-242 MFSGLGVEQMDP
+242 MFSGLGMDQMDP
-254 SMQNVFEKL
+254 SMQNVFDRL
-263 IPSQTRTRELTVEQA
+263 IPSQTRTREMTVEHA
-278 RTVLFEQII
+278 RKVLFDQIV

-350 RYGNLKTDN
+350 KYGNLKTDN
-359 ILFIAAGAFHAS
+359 VLFIAAGAFHKA
-371 RPSDMMP
+371 RPSAMMP

-388 ELTDLT
+388 ELADLT

-407 SLIRQYEALLKVEGV
+407 SLLRQYEALLKVEGV
-422 ALSFNDDAIEKIA
+422 KLSFSDDAIQKIA

-459 LLEEISFDA
+459 LLEDVSFDA
-468 PSLSGTGVTID
+468 PASKGKAVTID
-479 SATVR
+479 SDAVR
-484 DQLGEILASEDLS
+484 EQLGEILGSEDLS

>member
-1 MHELTPSEVVAR
+1 MTPTEVVAR
-13 LDQHIIGQNDA
+13 LDQFIVGQHDA

-31 LRNRWRWKQLPEE
+31 LRNRWRWKQLTEE

-62 GKTEITRRL
+62 GKTEITKRL
-71 ATLTGAPFVKVEASK
+71 AKLTGAPFVKVEASK

-108 INIVGDRARKDVE
+108 LRIVHEKARNDVK
-121 DEARARVEDR
+121 DEALSRVEDR
-131 VLDLLLK
+131 ILDLLLK
-138 SSESNVPEPPH
+138 SSESEILEPSLLRIPEFSGP
-149 LTIPGIESKSAD
+149 TTNSDFDES
-161 SEAVTVDSPF
+161 VDSGTDA
-171 SLENLRTVPGG
+171 EARRA
-182 GNFEV
+182 EAA
-187 ENSDSQYSD
+187 EQ
-196 DTVEKER
+196 ER
-203 ERRERQNRTREKF
+203 ERRDRQTRTREKF
-216 RQMLRDDKLDERV
+216 RQMLRDGKLDERV
-229 VELSVEQKASSVQ
+229 VELSIEQKAASVQ
-242 MFSGLGVEQMDP
+242 MFSGLGMEQMDP

-278 RTVLFEQII
+278 KHVLFDQIV

-295 IQDEAVR
+295 IQDEAIR

-350 RYGNLKTDN
+350 KYGNLKTDN
-359 ILFIAAGAFHAS
+359 ILFIAAGAFHQS

-388 ELTDLT
+388 ELADLT

-422 ALSFNDDAIEKIA
+422 QLSFSDDAIQKIA

-459 LLEEISFDA
+459 LLEGVSFDA
-468 PSLSGTGVTID
+468 PALSGKSVTID
-479 SATVR
+479 SEAVHE
-484 DQLGEILASEDLS
+484 QLGEILGSEDLS

>member
-1 MHELTPSEVVAR
+1 MTPTEVVAK
-13 LDQHIIGQNDA
+13 LDQFIVGQNDA

-71 ATLTGAPFVKVEASK
+71 AKLTGAPFVKVEASK

-108 INIVGDRARKDVE
+108 ISIVSDKARKDVE
-121 DEARARVEDR
+121 GEAQSRVEDR
-131 VLDLLLK
+131 ILDLLLK
-138 SSESNVPEPPH
+138 SSEPNVPEPP
-149 LTIPGIESKSAD
+149 LLAISDFGTPAMNS
-161 SEAVTVDSPF
+161 
-171 SLENLRTVPGG
+171 SLEPAEANNEESEFQQADAAR
-182 GNFEV
+182 
-187 ENSDSQYSD
+187 DAA
-196 DTVEKER
+196 EKER
-203 ERRERQNRTREKF
+203 ERKERQTRTREKF
-216 RQMLRDDKLDERV
+216 RQMLRDGKLDDKV
-229 VELSVEQKASSVQ
+229 VELSVEQKAASVQ
-242 MFSGLGVEQMDP
+242 MFSGLGMDQMDP
-254 SMQNVFEKL
+254 SMQNVFDRL
-263 IPSQTRTRELTVEQA
+263 IPSQTKTRELPVEQA
-278 RTVLFEQII
+278 KKVLFDQIVE
-287 DELVDQDS
+287 ELVDEDS
-295 IQDEAVR
+295 IQDEALR
-302 LAEASGIV
+302 LAEASGLV

-350 RYGNLKTDN
+350 KYGNLKTDN
-359 ILFIAAGAFHAS
+359 ILFIAAGAFHKS

-388 ELTDLT
+388 ELADLT
-394 RDDFVRILTEPEA
+394 RDDFVRILIEPEA
-407 SLIRQYEALLKVEGV
+407 SLLRQYEALLKVEGIK
-422 ALSFNDDAIEKIA
+422 LSFSDDAIQKIA

-459 LLEEISFDA
+459 LLEDVSFDA
-468 PSLSGTGVTID
+468 PALSGKSVTID
-479 SATVR
+479 SEAVR
-484 DQLGEILASEDLS
+484 EHLGEILGSEDLS

>member
-1 MHELTPSEVVAR
+1 VYEMTPTEVVAK
-13 LDQHIIGQNDA
+13 LDQFIVGQNDA

-71 ATLTGAPFVKVEASK
+71 AKLTGAPFVKVEASK

-108 INIVGDRARKDVE
+108 ISIVSDKARKDVE
-121 DEARARVEDR
+121 GEAQSRVEDR
-131 VLDLLLK
+131 ILDLLLK
-138 SSESNVPEPPH
+138 SSEPNVPEPP
-149 LTIPGIESKSAD
+149 LLAISDFGTPAMNS
-161 SEAVTVDSPF
+161 
-171 SLENLRTVPGG
+171 SLEPAEANNEESEFQQADAAR
-182 GNFEV
+182 
-187 ENSDSQYSD
+187 DAA
-196 DTVEKER
+196 EKER
-203 ERRERQNRTREKF
+203 ERNERQTRTREKF
-216 RQMLRDDKLDERV
+216 RQMLRDGKLDDKK
-229 VELSVEQKASSVQ
+229 VELSVEQKAASVQ
-242 MFSGLGVEQMDP
+242 MFSGLGMDQMDP
-254 SMQNVFEKL
+254 SMQNVFDRL
-263 IPSQTRTRELTVEQA
+263 IPSQTKTRELPVEQA
-278 RTVLFEQII
+278 KKVLFDQIVE
-287 DELVDQDS
+287 ELVDEDS
-295 IQDEAVR
+295 IQDEALR
-302 LAEASGIV
+302 LAEASGLV

-350 RYGNLKTDN
+350 KYGNLKTDN
-359 ILFIAAGAFHAS
+359 ILFIAAGAFHKS

-388 ELTDLT
+388 ELADLT
-394 RDDFVRILTEPEA
+394 RDDFVRILIEPEA
-407 SLIRQYEALLKVEGV
+407 SLLRQYEALLKVEGIK
-422 ALSFNDDAIEKIA
+422 LSFSDDAIQKIA

-459 LLEEISFDA
+459 LLEDVSFDA
-468 PSLSGTGVTID
+468 PALSGKSVTID
-479 SATVR
+479 SEAVR
-484 DQLGEILASEDLS
+484 EHLGEILGSEDLS

>member
-1 MHELTPSEVVAR
+1 MYEMTPAEVVAR
-13 LDQHIIGQNDA
+13 LDQFIVGQNDA

-71 ATLTGAPFVKVEASK
+71 AGLTGAPFVKVEASK

-108 INIVGDRARKDVE
+108 IGIVRERAHKEVE
-121 DEARARVEDR
+121 DEALARVEER
-131 VLDLLLK
+131 ILDLLLK
-138 SSESNVPEPPH
+138 SSEPGVPEPSM
-149 LTIPGIESKSAD
+149 LAIPNVGLQSTVSDNQTAD
-161 SEAVTVDSPF
+161 GEPSEEDVIAGPAAANIDARHDDS
-171 SLENLRTVPGG
+171 
-182 GNFEV
+182 
-187 ENSDSQYSD
+187 
-196 DTVEKER
+196 VEKER
-203 ERRERQNRTREKF
+203 DRRERQNRTRDKF
-216 RQMLRDDKLDERV
+216 RQMLRDGKLEEKI
-229 VELSVEQKASSVQ
+229 VELSVEQKAASVQ
-242 MFSGLGVEQMDP
+242 MFSGLGMEQMDP

-263 IPSQTRTRELTVEQA
+263 IPSQTRTREVTVEQA
-278 RTVLFEQII
+278 RKVLFDQTV

-295 IQDEAVR
+295 IHDEAVR

-359 ILFIAAGAFHAS
+359 ILFIAAGAFHKN

-422 ALSFNDDAIEKIA
+422 ALSFSDDAIQKIA

-459 LLEEISFDA
+459 LLEDVSFEA
-468 PSLSGTGVTID
+468 PELSGRSVTID
-479 SATVR
+479 SATVQE
-484 DQLGEILASEDLS
+484 QLGDILGSEDLS

>member
-1 MHELTPSEVVAR
+1 VYEMTPAEVVEQ
-13 LDQHIIGQNDA
+13 LDQFIVGQNDA

-31 LRNRWRWKQLPEE
+31 LRNRWRWKQLPDE

-71 ATLTGAPFVKVEASK
+71 AKLTGAPFVKVEASK

-108 INIVGDRARKDVE
+108 LRIVGDKARQDVE
-121 DEARARVEDR
+121 NEALARVEDR
-131 VLDLLLK
+131 ILDLLLK
-138 SSESNVPEPPH
+138 SSDPSVPEPSI
-149 LTIPGIESKSAD
+149 LSIPDFSTPAMTPNDEIAD
-161 SEAVTVDSPF
+161 PDV
-171 SLENLRTVPGG
+171 
-182 GNFEV
+182 
-187 ENSDSQYSD
+187 SDSQPIQD
-196 DTVEKER
+196 DSAEQAS
-203 ERRERQNRTREKF
+203 ERRERQARTREKF
-216 RQMLRDDKLDERV
+216 RQMLRDGKLDDRT
-229 VELSVEQKASSVQ
+229 VELSVEHKAASVQ
-242 MFSGLGVEQMDP
+242 MFSGLGMDQMDP
-254 SMQNVFEKL
+254 SMQNVFDRL
-263 IPSQTRTRELTVEQA
+263 IPSQTRTREMTVEQA
-278 RTVLFEQII
+278 RKVLFDQIV

-350 RYGNLKTDN
+350 KYGNLITDN
-359 ILFIAAGAFHAS
+359 ILFIAAGAFHKA

-407 SLIRQYEALLKVEGV
+407 SLLRQYEALLKVEGV
-422 ALSFNDDAIEKIA
+422 ELSFRKSPTAL
-435 DCAFQMNQSTQNI
+435 F
-448 GARRLHTILER
+448 R
-459 LLEEISFDA
+459 
-468 PSLSGTGVTID
+468 
-479 SATVR
+479 
-484 DQLGEILASEDLS
+484 
-497 QFIL
+497 

>member
-1 MHELTPSEVVAR
+1 MYEITPTEVVAK
-13 LDQHIIGQNDA
+13 LDQFIVGQNDA

-71 ATLTGAPFVKVEASK
+71 AKLTGAPFVKVEASK

-108 INIVGDRARKDVE
+108 ISIVNDKARKEVE
-121 DEARARVEDR
+121 GEALSRVEDR
-131 VLDLLLK
+131 ILDLLLK
-138 SSESNVPEPPH
+138 SSEPTVPEPPM
-149 LTIPGIESKSAD
+149 LAIPEFGSPAMDSSLDFAETSSEESED
-161 SEAVTVDSPF
+161 SEAQQADAAQ
-171 SLENLRTVPGG
+171 
-182 GNFEV
+182 
-187 ENSDSQYSD
+187 DAA
-196 DTVEKER
+196 EKER
-203 ERRERQNRTREKF
+203 ERKERQTRTREKF
-216 RQMLRDDKLDERV
+216 RQMLRDGKLDDKM
-229 VELSVEQKASSVQ
+229 VELSVEQKAASVQ
-242 MFSGLGVEQMDP
+242 MFSGLGMDQMDP
-254 SMQNVFEKL
+254 SMQNVFDRL
-263 IPSQTRTRELTVEQA
+263 IPSQTKTREMSVEQA
-278 RTVLFEQII
+278 KKVLFDQIVE
-287 DELVDQDS
+287 ELVDQDS
-295 IQDEAVR
+295 IQDEAIR
-302 LAEASGIV
+302 LAEASGLV

-350 RYGNLKTDN
+350 KYGNLKTDN
-359 ILFIAAGAFHAS
+359 ILFIAAGAFHKS

-388 ELTDLT
+388 ELSDLT
-394 RDDFVRILTEPEA
+394 RDDFVRILVEPEA
-407 SLIRQYEALLKVEGV
+407 SLLRQYEALLKVEGV
-422 ALSFNDDAIEKIA
+422 KLSFSDDAIQKIA

-459 LLEEISFDA
+459 LLEDVSFDA
-468 PSLSGTGVTID
+468 PTLSGKSVTID
-479 SATVR
+479 SEAVR
-484 DQLGEILASEDLS
+484 EHLGEILGSEDLS